1 MERGIRK
8 FMKEGSSDKN
18 RTRSNFTG
26 NSPAR
31 KLYFYLLSLFLSI
44 ILILVSTAVLITVV
58 YLTGHI
64 APFTLYLLI
73 AIVASNIAI
82 GAVCIR
88 GVLITYSALPIS
100 SGNQHILAVPSKNNA
115 LGEKIPGKEKLTS
128 EFFSEPELKVIDLLI
143 KNNHSMLQNAIVQNM
158 NMSKTSVSRVIAS
171 LESKGIIVKV
181 RSGVTNKIIMP
192 ETYFK

>member
-1 MERGIRK
+1 
-8 FMKEGSSDKN
+8 MKGGSSDKN
-18 RTRSNFTG
+18 SIRSNFTEK
-26 NSPAR
+26 SPAR

-44 ILILVSTAVLITVV
+44 ILILVSTAVLITVA
-58 YLTGHI
+58 YLAGHI

-73 AIVASNIAI
+73 VIVASNVAI

-88 GVLITYSALPIS
+88 GVLITYSALPIFS
-100 SGNQHILAVPSKNNA
+100 MNQHILAVPSKNNA

-171 LESKGIIVKV
+171 LENKGIIVKV